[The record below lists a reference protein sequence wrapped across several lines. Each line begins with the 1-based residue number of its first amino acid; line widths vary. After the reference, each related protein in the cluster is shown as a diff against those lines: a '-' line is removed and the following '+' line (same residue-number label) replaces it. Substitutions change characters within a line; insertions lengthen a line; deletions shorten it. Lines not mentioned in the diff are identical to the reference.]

1 MNIKCDL
8 KELINALNIVSK
20 TSSSKTTMPILEG
33 VLFEAYQNKLK
44 LITNDLEI
52 GCEHT
57 FPCEVIRE
65 GKTVVDLKMLNE
77 IVRKIEDETIEI
89 SVDENLFVL
98 KSVNGVFKL
107 AVMNPNEYPKLPVF
121 DIENSIQLEQSVFK
135 DMIRRTLFS
144 VSTDENRPVY
154 NGALVKVEDRVLTI
168 VTIDGFRLSL
178 RKHLSDRDIND
189 FKAII
194 PGRVLSELLKI
205 LSDSEDESVRIG
217 VNRNQALFEIGNSII
232 ISRLIEGEFL
242 NYKSI
247 IPEHCETKVRVKTK
261 KLLDSFERVALFA
274 KENKEK
280 DKKSPV
286 KMKLSLD
293 GITLSCVSE
302 NGDEKEYHIDVIRE
316 EEKIYFDKIEIKD
329 YDLKFNKD
337 IHEYNLKIDNS
348 TNKLDI
354 KVYPSDISHK
364 ILNNENLTDG
374 SKITIQILEDNN
386 NLEYTINISKDN
398 HLVNII
404 SLGVFILGIV
414 LLILSVIRLI
424 IKKMNK

>member
-52 GCEHT
+52 GSEHT

-65 GKTVVDLKMLNE
+65 GKTVVDLRMLNE
-77 IVRKIEDETIEI
+77 IVRKIEDEFIEI
-89 SVDENLFVL
+89 SVDDNLFVL
-98 KSVNGVFKL
+98 KSVNGIFKL

-121 DIENSIQLEQSVFK
+121 DIENSIQLEQCVFK

-154 NGALVKVEDRVLTI
+154 NGALVKVEDGVLTI

-178 RKHLSDRDIND
+178 KKYLSEKPINN

-205 LSDSEDESVRIG
+205 LSDTEGEYVRIG
-217 VNRNQALFEIGNSII
+217 INRNQALFEIGNSII

-242 NYKSI
+242 NYQSI
-247 IPEHCETKVRVKTK
+247 IPEHYETKVRVKTK

-302 NGDEKEYHIDVIRE
+302 NGDAKEDIAALVEGKELEIGFNPRYVIDALKVIE
-316 EEKIYFDKIEIKD
+316 DTEICIE
-329 YDLKFNKD
+329 F
-337 IHEYNLKIDNS
+337 
-348 TNKLDI
+348 T
-354 KVYPSDISHK
+354 
-364 ILNNENLTDG
+364 T
-374 SKITIQILEDNN
+374 
-386 NLEYTINISKDN
+386 NISP
-398 HLVNII
+398 
-404 SLGVFILGIV
+404 V
-414 LLILSVIRLI
+414 LFKPVVSNEFTYVVLP
-424 IKKMNK
+424 IKIKQD